1 MINENENETECND
14 KIIDD
19 KNLIHKKKNLSSNN
33 SLETKNIFREMRT
46 LNTIYKKS
54 DYLQQS
60 KGIKIIKENNNL
72 IVDFIFADEG
82 IDLYCLINSSK
93 YDYRKQDNLIKWILF
108 QCLKGIETLH
118 SLNIIHRD
126 INPNH
131 ILISSKGGIKITNF
145 DNSINDIESK
155 FVEDK
160 VVGDLAYLAPECFLG
175 QNYNNK
181 IDIWAIG
188 VLMLEL
194 YTKKTSLLIS
204 DKDEKTDNFPKRFF
218 NQLQHLANKF
228 KIPFNYNFD
237 QYKNKKDELIAWL
250 SNAKFDQNE
259 FDQMFINITDLNKPA
274 LNLLRRLLAFS
285 PKERITA
292 KEALKMDYFKEFEY
306 LNKEEYKKS
315 KVKNN
320 DNLSLFIKN
329 LEKEFQKIQQL
340 PFDKRIETYKKEIS
354 KFLNDK
360 NIDNKNYY

>member
-1 MINENENETECND
+1 MINENENETEGSD

-60 KGIKIIKENNNL
+60 KGIQIIKENNKL

-82 IDLYCLINSSK
+82 IDLYCLMNSRI

-108 QCLKGIETLH
+108 QCLKANETLH

-160 VVGDLAYLAPECFLG
+160 VVGDLAYLAPECLLG

-194 YTKKTSLLIS
+194 YTKKTSLLMS
-204 DKDEKTDNFPKRFF
+204 DKDKDNFSKKLF
-218 NQLQHLANKF
+218 NQLQHLSNKF
-228 KIPFNYNFD
+228 KIPFNYNFN

-259 FDQMFINITDLNKPA
+259 FDQMFINIPDLNKPA
-274 LNLLRRLLAFS
+274 LDLLRRLLAFN

-292 KEALKMDYFKEFEY
+292 KKALKMDYFRLFQY

-315 KVKNN
+315 KV
-320 DNLSLFIKN
+320 I
-329 LEKEFQKIQQL
+329 
-340 PFDKRIETYKKEIS
+340 
-354 KFLNDK
+354 
-360 NIDNKNYY
+360 

>member
-82 IDLYCLINSSK
+82 IDLYCLINSNK
-93 YDYRKQDNLIKWILF
+93 YDYRKQDNLIKWIVF

-160 VVGDLAYLAPECFLG
+160 VVGDLAYLAPECLLG

-204 DKDEKTDNFPKRFF
+204 DKDKDNFSKKLF
-218 NQLQHLANKF
+218 NQLQHLSNKF
-228 KIPFNYNFD
+228 KIPFNYNFN

-259 FDQMFINITDLNKPA
+259 FDQMFINIPDLNKPA
-274 LNLLRRLLAFS
+274 LDLLRRLLAFN

-292 KEALKMDYFKEFEY
+292 KKALKMDYFRLFQY

-315 KVKNN
+315 KV
-320 DNLSLFIKN
+320 I
-329 LEKEFQKIQQL
+329 
-340 PFDKRIETYKKEIS
+340 
-354 KFLNDK
+354 
-360 NIDNKNYY
+360 

>member
-1 MINENENETECND
+1 MINETKIECYD

-33 SLETKNIFREMRT
+33 ILKTINIFREMRT

-82 IDLYCLINSSK
+82 IDLYCLMNSRI

-160 VVGDLAYLAPECFLG
+160 VVGDLAYLAPECLLG

-194 YTKKTSLLIS
+194 YTKKTSLLIL

-274 LNLLRRLLAFS
+274 LNLLRRLLTFN

-292 KEALKMDYFKEFEY
+292 KKALKMD
-306 LNKEEYKKS
+306 
-315 KVKNN
+315 
-320 DNLSLFIKN
+320 
-329 LEKEFQKIQQL
+329 
-340 PFDKRIETYKKEIS
+340 
-354 KFLNDK
+354 
-360 NIDNKNYY
+360 